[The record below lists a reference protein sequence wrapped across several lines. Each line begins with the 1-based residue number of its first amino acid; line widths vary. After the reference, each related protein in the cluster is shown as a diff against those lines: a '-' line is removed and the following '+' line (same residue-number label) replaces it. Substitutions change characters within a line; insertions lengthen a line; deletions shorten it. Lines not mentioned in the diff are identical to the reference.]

1 MEENKKSPHILSTSS
16 NLFGLCF
23 VVFTSLKA
31 LKLDKDSMLDEFT
44 VVSMF
49 LFLSSCI
56 LSFLA
61 IRTSSA
67 RTFLYEKLADYI
79 FLLGLLALFITTV
92 TIMLTVS

>member
-1 MEENKKSPHILSTSS
+1 MEENKKSPHILNTSS

-31 LKLDKDSMLDEFT
+31 LRLDKDTLLDEFT

-61 IRTSSA
+61 IRSTTQRSL
-67 RTFLYEKLADYI
+67 FYEKIADYI
-79 FLLGLLALFITTV
+79 FLTGLLALFITTV
-92 TIMLTVS
+92 TIMLTMT